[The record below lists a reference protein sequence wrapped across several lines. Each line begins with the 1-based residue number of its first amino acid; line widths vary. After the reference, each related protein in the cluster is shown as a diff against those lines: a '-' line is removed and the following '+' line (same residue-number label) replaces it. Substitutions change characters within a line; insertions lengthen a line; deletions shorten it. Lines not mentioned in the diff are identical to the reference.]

1 MSDSPNAGSPPR
13 ARVVALFVPSLVGG
27 GGERIT
33 LILARDLRALG
44 YEVDVVVGT
53 SEGPL
58 RTEVPADVELV
69 DLGQRRLRSALPPLV
84 RYLRRRRPDCIL
96 PTIEHAN
103 VLAIMAVAV
112 ARTPTKVMPRVANT
126 LSMSRR
132 AASTRSARL
141 TGHLVR
147 RLYRHA
153 DVLVACSH
161 GMADDLAGLTG
172 VPRGEIRVIPNAAV
186 GADLPALARQ
196 PVDHPWL
203 STGDGPVIVAVG
215 RLSPQKNFRLLL
227 DAFALVRRRL
237 RARLVILGEGDE
249 REALTRHARSLGV
262 EDDVDLHGFDQNPYR
277 YMARA
282 DVFALSSDWEGL
294 PGVLIEALA
303 CGASVVATDCPS
315 GPREILE
322 GGRYGRLVP
331 PGRPDRL
338 ASALEEAIGDD
349 GRVPDEAWRPY
360 TGPKVARRYA
370 TLIDATVAGR

>member
-1 MSDSPNAGSPPR
+1 MSDSPNAGGPPR
-13 ARVVALFVPSLVGG
+13 ARVVALFVPSLIGG

-44 YEVDVVVGT
+44 YRVDLVVGT

-58 RTEVPADVELV
+58 RSEVPEGVELV
-69 DLGQRRLRSALPPLV
+69 DLGRRRLRSALYPLV
-84 RYLRRRRPDCIL
+84 RYLRRRRPDVIL

-103 VLAIMAVAV
+103 VLAIVAVAV
-112 ARTPTKVMPRVANT
+112 ARTPTRVVPRVANT

-132 AASTRSARL
+132 AASTPAARL

-147 RLYRHA
+147 GLYRYA

-172 VPRGEIRVIPNAAV
+172 VPRSEIRVIPNAAV

-203 STGDGPVIVAVG
+203 SDGDGPVIVAVG
-215 RLSPQKNFRLLL
+215 RLSPQKNFHLLL
-227 DAFALVRRRL
+227 DAFALVRRR
-237 RARLVILGEGDE
+237 RDARLVILGEGDQ
-249 REALTRHARSLGV
+249 REDLARHARSLGV
-262 EDDVDLHGFDQNPYR
+262 ADEVDLAGFDQNPYR

-303 CGASVVATDCPS
+303 CGATVVATDCPS
-315 GPREILE
+315 GPREILD

-331 PGRPDRL
+331 PGRPDRF
-338 ASALEEAIGDD
+338 AAALEEAIGDD
-349 GRVPDEAWRPY
+349 GGVPDEAWQAY
-360 TGPKVARRYA
+360 TGPSVARRYA
-370 TLIDATVAGR
+370 TLIEATVAGR